1 MVATLVGRSL
11 LLASLLLGGQGAM
24 ALDVAPLWNYSDP
37 EGSEQRFRQALAG
50 ASSDD
55 MLELQTQIA
64 RTYGLRRRFAE
75 ARQIL
80 AGIEASIPRAAA
92 PAQVRYFLEL
102 GRTYASAT
110 HKAEEIT
117 PEVREKAR
125 TAYTAAFEKA
135 KAARLDYLAI
145 DALHMMVM
153 VDSAPAEQ
161 LAWNEK
167 ALAYLE
173 ASSQDEAKTW
183 EGSLRNNV
191 GYAYHLAGRYDE
203 ALAQYRLSL
212 AAHER
217 NGRAANVRIAHWM
230 IARTLRFQGKAEE
243 ATRIQLRLEREYDAA
258 GKPDPYVYEEL
269 EKLYRDA
276 GDPARAEAYA
286 AKLRASRPTP

>member
-1 MVATLVGRSL
+1 MVTSSFGRSL
-11 LLASLLLGGQGAM
+11 VLASILLGGQGAM
-24 ALDVAPLWNYSDP
+24 ALDVAPLWKFSDP

-50 ASSDD
+50 ASRDD
-55 MLELQTQIA
+55 ALELQTQIA
-64 RTYGLRRRFAE
+64 RTYGLRRKFVE

-80 AGIEASIPRAAA
+80 AGVEASIAGAA
-92 PAQVRYFLEL
+92 PSAQVRYFLEL
-102 GRTYASAT
+102 GRTYASPA
-110 HKAEEIT
+110 HPPAELSAEA
-117 PEVREKAR
+117 RDKAR
-125 TAYTAAFEKA
+125 SAYTQAFERA

-153 VDSAPAEQ
+153 VDPAPAEQ

-173 ASSQDEAKTW
+173 ASSQAEAKGW

-203 ALAQYRLSL
+203 AIAQFRLSL

-217 NGRAANVRIAHWM
+217 QGRAANARIAHWM
-230 IARTLRFQGKAEE
+230 IARTLRFQGKAQE
-243 ATRIQLRLEREYDAA
+243 ATAIQLRLEREWEQA
-258 GKPDPYVYEEL
+258 GEPDPYVYEEL

-276 GDPARAEAYA
+276 GNTAQAEVYA